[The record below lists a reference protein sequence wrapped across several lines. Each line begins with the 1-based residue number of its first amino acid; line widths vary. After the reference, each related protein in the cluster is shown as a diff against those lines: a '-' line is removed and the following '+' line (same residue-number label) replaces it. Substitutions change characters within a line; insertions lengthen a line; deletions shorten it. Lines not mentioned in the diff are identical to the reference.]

1 MTDSAVHALA
11 GLDGVYSAFL
21 SVGRAGSRSGADEG
35 VRPTSDSACE
45 RIAYRANNS
54 CGKGDGS
61 PERITGAQCKK
72 LAVPVFLIN
81 CSWA

>member
-1 MTDSAVHALA
+1 MGRTLVRGQRPVCPLLSRVLGEPDQ
-11 GLDGVYSAFL
+11 GVC
-21 SVGRAGSRSGADEG
+21 ADEG
-35 VRPTSDSACE
+35 VRPASDSACK

-54 CGKGDGS
+54 GGKGDGS